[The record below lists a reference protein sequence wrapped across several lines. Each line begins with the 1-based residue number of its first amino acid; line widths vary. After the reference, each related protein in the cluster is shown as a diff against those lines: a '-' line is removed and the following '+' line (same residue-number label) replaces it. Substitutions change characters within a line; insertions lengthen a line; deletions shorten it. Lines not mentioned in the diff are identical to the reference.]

1 MHADARHDDLSHRP
15 RRRVRS
21 PIPLM
26 LAFAAVVGVAGA
38 TGVIRAADA
47 RTSDIARVE
56 GLETVLT
63 EVVDDGP
70 SVNYL
75 LVGSDSREGADPD
88 LDDDI
93 GAIGTTD
100 DVQGQRADTIMILR
114 RDEDGGVA
122 LTSLPRDL
130 WLPIAGTERSNRI
143 NSAFNDGPEQL
154 AATITE
160 ALGVPIHHYIE
171 VDFFGFKEII
181 DAVGGVDLC
190 IQYVTRDTRSG
201 LALDPGCQT
210 LDGTMALAFARS
222 RYYEE
227 FRDGQWRI
235 DGSADLG
242 RIQRQQL
249 FMRAAINGAILEWRS
264 SPFSSSRLI
273 ESVTSSVRIDGSVD
287 PIRAAD
293 SLRRAAEED
302 LVTYVLPVRGV
313 TIGDAAVLELE
324 PEAEPILD
332 YFRGVGPPPEPEPDA
347 ASGGDPDVES
357 GPGA

>member
-1 MHADARHDDLSHRP
+1 MDDVDTSRS

-26 LAFAAVVGVAGA
+26 LLFAVLVGVPGA
-38 TGVIRAADA
+38 AGVIRAADS
-47 RTSDIARVE
+47 RTGNVERIE
-56 GLETVLT
+56 GLERVLT

-75 LVGSDSREGADPD
+75 LVGSDSRDGADPD
-88 LDDDI
+88 ADDF
-93 GAIGTTD
+93 GAIGTLD

-130 WLPIAGTERSNRI
+130 WVPIAGTGRSGRI
-143 NSAFNDGPEQL
+143 NAAYNEGPERL
-154 AATITE
+154 AATVTE
-160 ALGVPIHHYIE
+160 ALGIPIHHYVE
-171 VDFFGFKEII
+171 VDFFGFKDII

-190 IQYVTRDTRSG
+190 VEYVTRDTRSG

-227 FRDGQWRI
+227 FRDGQWRV

-242 RIQRQQL
+242 RIRRQQL

-273 ESVTSSVRIDGSVD
+273 DSVTSSVRIDNSVD
-287 PIRAAD
+287 PLRAAD

-313 TIGDAAVLELE
+313 TRGDAQVLELE
-324 PEAEPILD
+324 PAAEEILD
-332 YFRGVGPPPEPEPDA
+332 YFRGLGPAPAVDPDA
-347 ASGGDPDVES
+347 
-357 GPGA
+357 

>member
-1 MHADARHDDLSHRP
+1 MDVAPTQRP

-26 LAFAAVVGVAGA
+26 LAFAVLVGGVGAAG
-38 TGVIRAADA
+38 VLRAADA
-47 RTSDIARVE
+47 RSSSIARIDGME
-56 GLETVLT
+56 AVLA

-70 SVNYL
+70 PVNFL
-75 LVGSDSREGADPD
+75 LVGSDSRDGAD
-88 LDDDI
+88 LDADDI
-93 GAIGTTD
+93 GAIGTLD

-114 RDEDGGVA
+114 RDNDGGVA

-130 WLPIAGTERSNRI
+130 WVPIAGTGRSGRI
-143 NSAFNDGPEQL
+143 NGAYNEGAERL
-154 AATITE
+154 AATVTE
-160 ALGVPIHHYIE
+160 ALGIPVHHYVE
-171 VDFFGFKEII
+171 VDFFGFKDII
-181 DAVGGVDLC
+181 DSVGGVDLC
-190 IQYVTRDTRSG
+190 VEYVTRDTRSG
-201 LALDPGCQT
+201 LNLDPGCQT

-227 FRDGQWRI
+227 FRDGQWRV

-242 RIQRQQL
+242 RIRRQQL

-273 ESVTSSVRIDGSVD
+273 DSVTASVRIDGSVD

-302 LVTYVLPVRGV
+302 LVTYVLPVRPV
-313 TIGDAAVLELE
+313 TIGDAAVLELDTGADE
-324 PEAEPILD
+324 VLD
-332 YFRGVGPPPEPEPDA
+332 YFRGIGPAPAHDA
-347 ASGGDPDVES
+347 DDENDGETAAADG
-357 GPGA
+357 